1 MNQNLLWILS
11 IIGILVLYFV
21 LFGQKKYNELMKK

>member
-1 MNQNLLWILS
+1 MNNALLVVLG
-11 IIGILVLYFV
+11 IIGIGALWFV